1 MTGDVKMSVR
11 SALLLIHES
20 PVVYT
25 DCMVMLNDIKYLD
38 QILGYFDNVT
48 QLDMYLQMF
57 DNVMFNLADIIYNLI
72 EARNNIINSKF
83 NALGINVGQIM
94 SDIFLK
100 NPIDESVWSD
110 AHSEIVI
117 DEINP
122 ASQKVN
128 STFFSEIE
136 VSSTEHKSPVE
147 TLKGIVE
154 DVFSSKAA
162 LFNKEMHKK
171 YSESNNRQPFL
182 KS

>member
-1 MTGDVKMSVR
+1 M
-11 SALLLIHES
+11 
-20 PVVYT
+20 
-25 DCMVMLNDIKYLD
+25 
-38 QILGYFDNVT
+38 GYFNISNIET
-48 QLDMYLQMF
+48 LYLHIF

-72 EARNNIINSKF
+72 EARQNIIDSSF

-128 STFFSEIE
+128 STFFTEIE
-136 VSSTEHKSPVE
+136 V
-147 TLKGIVE
+147 
-154 DVFSSKAA
+154 
-162 LFNKEMHKK
+162 
-171 YSESNNRQPFL
+171 
-182 KS
+182 